1 MPNGANTLA
10 APSVYDCKLG
20 FGLIRVTVLGL
31 EACVRDTSERGV
43 LDGLRRHRREA
54 YEAVIDA
61 HYASV
66 YRLMFLLTG
75 NAHLAE
81 DLTQEAFTAAW
92 DAVDQF
98 RGRASIRTWLHR
110 IAYHCYVD
118 AWRRRERQKTAVV
131 NLGKS
136 PGGVWGDPVSQVMA
150 DEKLAQVVAAL
161 GRLLDEERALLVL
174 HYVEGLSYR
183 EMANVLDRPS
193 GTVKWQVGR
202 VLNKL
207 RKQLAEKVLP

>member
-1 MPNGANTLA
+1 M
-10 APSVYDCKLG
+10 
-20 FGLIRVTVLGL
+20 
-31 EACVRDTSERGV
+31 RDTSERGV
-43 LDGLRRHRREA
+43 LDGLRCRRREA

-66 YRLMFLLTG
+66 YRFMLLLTG
-75 NAHLAE
+75 NADLAE
-81 DLTQEAFTAAW
+81 DLAQEAFVSAW
-92 DAVDQF
+92 NAVDQF

-118 AWRRRERQKTAVV
+118 ARRRREREKAAAG
-131 NLGKS
+131 NLGKT
-136 PGGVWGDPVSQVMA
+136 PGGVWADPLSQVMA
-150 DEKLAQVVAAL
+150 DEKLARVVAAL

-202 VLNKL
+202 VLKKL
-207 RKQLAEKVLP
+207 RKHLAEKVVP